1 VKNKFNNLLN
11 IKGLRRPKFSKINM
25 LFFVLIFVFIGAS
38 LILASHAA
46 TITGDINGDNTV
58 NITDLSFLLSS
69 YGQNTTQCTNNI
81 SFKCDLSNPSDGV
94 VNVLDLS
101 IILTNYGK
109 SSAIA
114 PSNSVLPTVAGESTQ
129 GKILTASNGTWSGS
143 PTSYSYAWQD
153 CNISGAS
160 CTNINGASAS
170 TYTLSSTDT
179 VHTIKVVV
187 TASNSGGSA
196 SAASAAT
203 VVVGHSGGTLNPG
216 PAGNLSWKGLN
227 WDKRAY
233 AGSPSYNGLW
243 SSSNVTGPDSNGY
256 LTFHITNPNGNNPV
270 SAEID
275 STRAGFGY
283 GTYTVVVGTNLS
295 SLNKSLV
302 NGCLFTYDDSNPPTY
317 NEMDICETSA
327 WGATGPVGLDHT
339 YYKLVNGSSNGV
351 VDTVPIP
358 SIPEMTHRLI
368 WTPGQ
373 LIFDSFAGTG
383 TTGQLISHTVQ
394 TSGVAVPHTEALVYN
409 LWAFNSGATN
419 VAPFDVVVRD
429 LTFAPAQ

>member
-1 VKNKFNNLLN
+1 MKNELSNLLN
-11 IKGLRRPKFSKINM
+11 YKGLNRPKFSKINM

-38 LILASHAA
+38 LILATRAA

-81 SFKCDLSNPSDGV
+81 NFKCDLSNPSDGV

-101 IILTNYGK
+101 ILLTNYGK
-109 SSAIA
+109 SSANA
-114 PSNSVLPTVAGESTQ
+114 PINTAVPTVTGESTQ

-143 PTSYSYAWQD
+143 PTNYSYAWQD

-160 CTNINGASAS
+160 CTNINGANAS

-203 VVVGHSGGTLNPG
+203 VVVGHSGGTINPG
-216 PAGNLSWKGLN
+216 PAGDFSWKGLN
-227 WDKRAY
+227 WVKRADP
-233 AGSPSYNGLW
+233 GSPSYNGLW
-243 SSSNVTGPDSNGY
+243 SKSNVTGPDSSGY

-275 STRAGFGY
+275 STRTGFGY

-295 SLNKSLV
+295 GLNKSLV
-302 NGCLFTYDDSNPPTY
+302 NGCLFTYDDGNPPTY

-394 TSGVAVPHTEALVYN
+394 TSGVAIPHTEALVYN
-409 LWAFNSGATN
+409 LWAFNSGAAN

-429 LTFAPAQ
+429 LSFAPAQ